1 VTHRL
6 RQTGLQ
12 QIRAAALAIGFAA
25 AAPALAAPPTP
36 TPTASVAGAWVERD
50 VHYRFEIRTGA
61 TPDQLVVT
69 LPKDV
74 PFPGDHI
81 FLLTRT
87 GPASF
92 ASKEQP
98 NRPKV
103 AVSFR
108 SATRGELK
116 VAGAGNTHAPHGG
129 AWMMMNDFTLV
140 RP

>member
-1 VTHRL
+1 MAHRL
-6 RQTGLQ
+6 ALSV
-12 QIRAAALAIGFAA
+12 AALTLL
-25 AAPALAAPPTP
+25 AAPAIAAPPP
-36 TPTASVAGAWVERD
+36 HVSAAAVSGAWVERD
-50 VHYRFEIRTGA
+50 VHYRFEIRPGPEA
-61 TPDQLVVT
+61 KQLLVT

-74 PFPGDHI
+74 PFPGDHS

-103 AVSFR
+103 AVTFKSP
-108 SATRGELK
+108 ARGDLK

-129 AWMMMNDFTLV
+129 AWMMLNDFTLV